1 MKQFILIAAVSYA
14 CQAAIVVAIG
24 NGGTLASQVRLAA
37 AFYGLEVKEVDVTNV
52 RALKLLADPE
62 TIAVVASPEAVSQ
75 VGRDAV
81 LAALRRSTGANVPVL
96 LVDSGSHAGSLAEW
110 TGNRI
115 SGCTA
120 LEGRVEDLALQIP
133 GSALAGPLAGIELPF
148 HGNIPCTL
156 TGTVGADDQVLEKV
170 NTGTTV
176 LPVFMVA
183 NVAGQQVYV
192 AAATDSKAATQRKLA
207 EIFAGMSPVMMFLH
221 HAAGERGW
229 HTPAQYANLTVDDPW
244 LREPYGNLDYAAL
257 ADQMRVHNFHT
268 TIAFVP
274 WNFDRSEPRVV
285 ALFRAN
291 PERFSIA
298 IHGNNHDHRE
308 FDEYGKAPMAR
319 QTTDLKQA
327 LARMESF
334 TRHTGIPYEPVMV
347 FPHAVSPAGT
357 LSRLKE
363 FNYWGTVNSENVP
376 LGSAEPIDPIF
387 PLRPETLSFNN
398 FLSVKRVSAE
408 VPVSKNNLAI
418 NAFLGNP
425 LLLYVHQEFFRGGAD
440 VFNPL
445 ADYINKI
452 APATRWKSLG
462 QIVQHLYLERRRA
475 DGDYDVQAFAPS
487 FTLSNPSNRKI
498 VFHVRKAEN
507 FEPPLKAL
515 QVDGAPQAYEKG
527 EEEIS
532 FEINVL
538 AGKNK
543 SILLTYANDL
553 NLASIDVSKQ
563 DRRVSATRL
572 LSDVRDN
579 VLSTNAVGQVLI
591 RLYLKLGSA
600 SLFLMMAL
608 PAAILALWGIR
619 RRKLREA
626 SV

>member
-1 MKQFILIAAVSYA
+1 MKQLILIAAVSCA
-14 CQAAIVVAIG
+14 CQAATVVAIG
-24 NGGTLASQVRLAA
+24 NGETLASQVRLAA
-37 AFYGLEVKEVDVTNV
+37 AFYGLEVKQAEPADAQRV
-52 RALKLLADPE
+52 LKLLADPE

-96 LVDSGSHAGSLAEW
+96 LVDSGSHAASLPEW

-120 LEGRVEDLALQIP
+120 LEGSTEDLALQIP

-148 HGNIPCTL
+148 HGNIHCTL
-156 TGTVGADDQVLEKV
+156 TGSVDSQVLEQVK
-170 NTGTTV
+170 TGTTV

-183 NVAGQQVYV
+183 DVAGQPVYV
-192 AAATDSKAATQRKLA
+192 AAATNSKAAAQKKLA
-207 EIFAGMSPVMMFLH
+207 ETFAGMSPVMMFLH

-257 ADQMRVHNFHT
+257 AGQMRIHNFHT

-308 FDEYGKAPMAR
+308 FDEYGKAPLAR
-319 QTTDLKQA
+319 QTADLKQA
-327 LARMESF
+327 LARMEAF
-334 TRHTGIPYEPVMV
+334 TRNTGIPYEPVMV
-347 FPHAVSPAGT
+347 FPHAVSPAET
-357 LSRLKE
+357 FSRLKE
-363 FNYWGTVNSENVP
+363 FNYWATVNSENVP
-376 LGSAEPIDPIF
+376 LGSAEPADPIF

-408 VPVSKNNLAI
+408 VPVSRTNLAI

-445 ADYINKI
+445 ADYINKM
-452 APATRWKSLG
+452 APATEWKSLG
-462 QIVQHLYLERRRA
+462 QIVQHLYLERLRP
-475 DGDYDVQAFAPS
+475 DGTYDVQAFAPS
-487 FTLSNPSNRKI
+487 FTLSNPSNRAV

-507 FEPPLKAL
+507 FEPALKTVQAG
-515 QVDGAPQAYEKG
+515 GAPTDYKK
-527 EEEIS
+527 EEGEIS
-532 FEINVL
+532 FEVNIL
-538 AGKNK
+538 PGEAK

-553 NLASIDVSKQ
+553 NLARIDVSKK
-563 DRRVSATRL
+563 DRRVMATRL

-579 VLSTNAVGQVLI
+579 VLSTNAVGEVVI
-591 RLYLKLGSA
+591 RLYLKMGSA
-600 SLFLMMAL
+600 SLFLVMAL
-608 PAAILALWGIR
+608 AAAMLALWGLR